1 MLPEG
6 IRVEWR
12 DLGMWELVQLQKIPS
27 SCSEKPDFHTA
38 GDLGSFS
45 MHRLDLE
52 LLSFPSPHSFLLWV
66 NPSLCFHSIPPFFPS
81 WKSLSRPRRLSRNLG
96 WMGISTF
103 PSDPWKSRNRD
114 SELRDI
120 PQPHFQRLW
129 LDGIQRKI
137 PKPQNS
143 SLGSAGA
150 EEIQPLKRKT

>member
-1 MLPEG
+1 MEG
-6 IRVEWR
+6 FGDVGARPAAKNPFQL
-12 DLGMWELVQLQKIPS
+12 LGKTRFS
-27 SCSEKPDFHTA
+27 HSRRFGKFFHAQTGPGA
-38 GDLGSFS
+38 SLFP
-45 MHRLDLE
+45 
-52 LLSFPSPHSFLLWV
+52 FPSFLSPLGKSR
-66 NPSLCFHSIPPFFPS
+66 SLFPLHPTLFPS
-81 WKSLSRPRRLSRNLG
+81 WKSLSRPRRQSRNLG